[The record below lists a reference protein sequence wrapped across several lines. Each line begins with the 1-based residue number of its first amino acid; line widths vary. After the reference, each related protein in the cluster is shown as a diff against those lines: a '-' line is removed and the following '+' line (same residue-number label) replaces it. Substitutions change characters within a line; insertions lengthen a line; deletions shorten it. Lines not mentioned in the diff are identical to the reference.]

1 MTVRNVTLDDLK
13 QRPLEEVL
21 QQVLDREEI
30 LAVRLPDGDEVTI
43 HPSPRLKS
51 LPVLQ
56 GSVPEGWKDAAYGRH

>member
-30 LAVRLPDGDEVTI
+30 LAVRLPDGHEVTI
-43 HPSPRLKS
+43 QPSPRLKS
-51 LPVLQ
+51 LPVLE
-56 GSVPEGWKDAAYGRH
+56 GSVPEGWKDATYGRR